1 VFRSLL
7 AAGLAVVLLAPAPAW
22 ARAKPSF
29 APPPSW
35 ADIAPVPA
43 PPPGDAPAVQ
53 TLLDDNQS
61 RLTPQGDSYF
71 NRRIWKIR
79 KAEGLARFTSLGM
92 SWDPESEDV
101 AFHWIRVIRD
111 GKTLDLLQ
119 NGRKMLVLRR
129 ERGLEAAMLDGRM
142 TASQQLEGLQVG
154 DIIDYAYTHADRH
167 PIAQGRSYDM
177 EGLSFAGVA
186 ARYRVRLS
194 WPQTAKLHWK
204 ATAGFGEPA
213 VTNRDGMT
221 WLDVDV
227 ANAKAPDPPVGAPP
241 RFRRLGVLETT
252 GFENWREVS
261 SLMAPHF
268 LKAAELKKGSPLKA
282 EAAAIAAATS
292 DPKARAFAALQLVE
306 DKTRYFFIGLGDGGY
321 VPAAADLTWER
332 KFGDCKGKTVLL
344 LALLNE
350 LGVEAEPALVSL
362 GGGDGLNERPPSLG
376 AFNHVIVRAVI
387 GGKVY
392 WLDGTRTGDKTGIE
406 VLKPPPHKWA
416 LPLRVAGSDLEP
428 IVVPPLKD
436 PQMEAL
442 VRVDAS
448 RGIDAPAAIRMT
460 MRVTG
465 DVANGMRQLLTN
477 DSRAQLERQFRQSM
491 SGGVNATKVETVDWR
506 DDPEHDAFTMEMSGT
521 TELNWLKNP
530 DLGAR
535 EFKVAAAPGGAGTT
549 GGGFPRREPGP
560 NQDAPF
566 LVPFPFYIKAVSEIV
581 LPGGGKGFTVR
592 GPNDAETV
600 GAMELKRSST
610 IAGGVARFVVE
621 ARALAPEI
629 SAAEAEAANKA
640 YRRMAGEE
648 SFVRAPL

>member
-1 VFRSLL
+1 MVPTAAL
-7 AAGLAVVLLAPAPAW
+7 A
-22 ARAKPSF
+22 RDKPSF
-29 APPPSW
+29 VPPPGW
-35 ADIAPVPA
+35 ADIAPVPP
-43 PPPGDAPAVQ
+43 PPPGDDAPAVQ

-154 DIIDYAYTHADRH
+154 DVIDYAYTHADRH

-177 EGLSFAGVA
+177 EGLGFAGVA
-186 ARYRVRLS
+186 SRYRVRLS
-194 WPQTAKLHWK
+194 WPQTAKLRWR
-204 ATAGFGEPA
+204 ATPGFGAP
-213 VTNRDGMT
+213 TLTTRDGMT
-221 WLDVDV
+221 WLDLDV

-241 RFRRLGVLETT
+241 RYRRLGGLETT
-252 GFENWREVS
+252 GFESWREVS
-261 SLMAPHF
+261 ALMAPHF
-268 LKAAELKKGSPLKA
+268 QKAAELKKDSPLKA
-282 EAAAIAAATS
+282 EAAAIAAASS
-292 DPKARAFAALQLVE
+292 DPRARAFAALQLVE

-321 VPAAADLTWER
+321 VPAAADVTWGR

-350 LGVEAEPALVSL
+350 LGVPAEPALVSL
-362 GGGDGLNERPPSLG
+362 GGGDGLDERPPSLG
-376 AFNHVIVRAVI
+376 AFNHVIVRAAI
-387 GGKVY
+387 DGKVY
-392 WLDGTRTGDKTGIE
+392 WLDGTRTGDKTGLQA
-406 VLKPPPHKWA
+406 LKPPAHKWA
-416 LPLRVAGSDLEP
+416 LPLRTAGADLEP
-428 IVVPPLKD
+428 IVEPPLKD

-442 VRVDAS
+442 IRVDAS
-448 RGIDAPAAIRMT
+448 QGLDAPAGLRMT
-460 MRVTG
+460 VRVTG
-465 DVANGMRQLLTN
+465 DVANGMRQMLTS
-477 DSRAQLERQFRQSM
+477 DSRAQLERGFRQSL
-491 SGGVNATKVETVDWR
+491 SGGVNATKVDKIDWK
-506 DDPEHDAFTMEMSGT
+506 DDPEHDAFTMEMTGT

-530 DLGAR
+530 DLGTR
-535 EFKVAAAPGGAGTT
+535 EYKVAAAPGGATA
-549 GGGFPRREPGP
+549 GGFPRREPGP

-566 LVPFPFYIKAVSEIV
+566 LVPFPFYVRAVSEIV

-592 GPNDAETV
+592 GPNGDETV
-600 GAMELKRSST
+600 GAMELKRSSA

-640 YRRMAGEE
+640 YRRLAGEE